1 MNSLKI
7 FDFIFM
13 PFNFVCKLIDYIKQI
28 EFLQSTQICIQNR
41 HKLDIIIEELYDC
54 KFYK

>member
-1 MNSLKI
+1 
-7 FDFIFM
+7 M

-41 HKLDIIIEELYDC
+41 HKLDIIIDELYDC